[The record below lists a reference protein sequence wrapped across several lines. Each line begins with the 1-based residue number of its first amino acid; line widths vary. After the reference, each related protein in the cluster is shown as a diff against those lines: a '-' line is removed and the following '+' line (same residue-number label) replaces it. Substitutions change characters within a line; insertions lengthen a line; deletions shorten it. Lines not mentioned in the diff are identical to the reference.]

1 MLPQVEGPLG
11 TAGGPRWPV
20 GVVGVRRTTVLRG
33 RQARPFPSMSVRVAL
48 GGRGRPDLD
57 RELVSPRVP

>member
-20 GVVGVRRTTVLRG
+20 GVLEVRRTTVLCG
-33 RQARPFPSMSVRVAL
+33 RRVCPFPSMSVRVAV
-48 GGRGRPDLD
+48 GGL
-57 RELVSPRVP
+57 